1 MFWVNFLSVPLSL
14 FVDTPH
20 M

>member
-1 MFWVNFLSVPLSL
+1 MFGVNFLSVPLS
-14 FVDTPH
+14 FFADTPH